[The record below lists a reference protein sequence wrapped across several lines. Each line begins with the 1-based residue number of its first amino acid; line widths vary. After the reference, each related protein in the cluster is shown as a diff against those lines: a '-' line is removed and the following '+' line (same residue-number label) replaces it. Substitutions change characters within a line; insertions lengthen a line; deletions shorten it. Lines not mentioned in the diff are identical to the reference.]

1 MRSRVSTMVGVVAM
15 SALLVLYMWAAG
27 FQAWLMIT
35 TGDPIVVAMGLA
47 LIVFPL
53 VGVWAL
59 WREIMFGV
67 WSSRLARRLDAEGD
81 VATALDDL
89 PTRPSGR
96 PDRAAADA
104 LFPEFASDVDAHPDD
119 WRAWFRLGL
128 AYDASGDRRRARGA
142 IRRAIALAR

>member
-1 MRSRVSTMVGVVAM
+1 MRARVTTFGGVIVM
-15 SALLVLYMWAAG
+15 SALLLLYMWAAG

-35 TGDPIVVAMGLA
+35 TGDPLVVVMGLA
-47 LIVFPL
+47 LIIFPL

-59 WREIMFGV
+59 SREIMFGIR
-67 WSSRLARRLDAEGD
+67 SSRLAQRLSDEGE
-81 VATALDDL
+81 VPLVEL

-96 PDRAAADA
+96 VERGAADA
-104 LFPEFASDVDAHPDD
+104 VFPAFAAQVEATPDD